1 MSFDFSGVDGGPRV
15 NARTIARCRN
25 EIEGGLKRT
34 IRALALPLMTARL
47 GLESAGEGFQW
58 GLPISVRPGQVRAGR
73 YSYIGQHFLAM
84 GPVLIGDLCMVS
96 SHVRIP
102 GADHRIDVV
111 GTATRL
117 EFAPPERPVTVLEAD
132 CWIGQGAILREGV
145 RIGRGAVVAAGAVVT
160 RSVEPY
166 TVVGGSP
173 AKVIRRRFDTA
184 QIAIHEDALFG

>member
-1 MSFDFSGVDGGPRV
+1 MSFDFSAVDAGPSI
-15 NARTIARCRN
+15 NDQTLARCRT
-25 EIEGGLKRT
+25 EIEGGLKKTVRSL
-34 IRALALPLMTARL
+34 ILPLMKARL

-73 YSYIGQHFLAM
+73 YSYIGQHFSAA
-84 GPVLIGDLCMVS
+84 GPVLIGDMVMIS
-96 SHVRIP
+96 SHVKIP

-111 GTATRL
+111 GGPTRL
-117 EFAPPERPVTVLEAD
+117 EFADAERPVTVLEAD

-166 TVVGGSP
+166 AVVGGSP
-173 AKVIRRRFDTA
+173 ARLIRMRFDEV
-184 QIAIHEDALFG
+184 QIAAHDAVLFG